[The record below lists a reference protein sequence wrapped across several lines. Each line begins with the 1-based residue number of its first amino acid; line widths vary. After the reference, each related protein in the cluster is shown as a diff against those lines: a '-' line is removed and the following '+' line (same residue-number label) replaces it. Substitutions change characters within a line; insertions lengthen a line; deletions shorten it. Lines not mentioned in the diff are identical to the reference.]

1 MPLQST
7 LKAGNN
13 TEVDVVGVGCIASK
27 SWVATQTGGIVGARS
42 RGISRC
48 PLWLWHRPW
57 RWVDTWL
64 LLLATAIS
72 LVHHA
77 ALLTFCGII
86 ELAFH
91 KQGRICQRLQ
101 VIERHGH

>member
-7 LKAGNN
+7 LKAGNS
-13 TEVDVVGVGCIASK
+13 TEVDVVGVGCFASK
-27 SWVATQTGGIVGARS
+27 SSVATWTSGIVGARS

-48 PLWLWHRPW
+48 PLRLRRRPW

-72 LVHHA
+72 LVHQA

-91 KQGRICQRLQ
+91 KQSRICQ
-101 VIERHGH
+101 